1 MNEIYL
7 SSTKNLSNYDIET
20 AIDKLLQQYDSLRKI
35 LIIPPDFTRCFS
47 KAGDITQIIYKK
59 LSTNVKID
67 IMPALGTHAMIND
80 EERIKMYGDI
90 PKANFLH
97 HKWQSDTIKIGEV
110 PKDFVAK
117 ISNNLFNDTIDVE
130 VNKYFWDFRQ
140 GIPSVGLG
148 LSGHADGGLYQVG
161 PLVVEGRGH
170 DDILHQRHRV
180 ARLDV
185 GSQAEAG
192 HLALLDADGVVD
204 GFLVV
209 LVEVIGQGETD
220 LRVFPSGLCPQVG
233 AILADARINHIPYL
247 FFRIFGVVVQVG
259 LEQGEQRQ
267 AAGIVERGDAIA
279 DEAEVGVGHVDQ
291 MLDMHLQAVAARR
304 SGLDIAVGDAVVH
317 VEPAVEA
324 VHVP

>member
-1 MNEIYL
+1 M
-7 SSTKNLSNYDIET
+7 
-20 AIDKLLQQYDSLRKI
+20 AFFAVVGHLRKESRSVPESQLFGIFDGLGQLVVAVHQQVLRNASRGGKQEEGHTAQLGIPIGVAAI
-35 LIIPPDFTRCFS
+35 LLAREAFGGDVQAGVVAAIGLVELEDVVADALLGFGVALDGDVGFFPD
-47 KAGDITQIIYKK
+47 G
-59 LSTNVKID
+59 
-67 IMPALGTHAMIND
+67 MPGL
-80 EERIKMYGDI
+80 
-90 PKANFLH
+90 P
-97 HKWQSDTIKIGEV
+97 V
-110 PKDFVAK
+110 V
-117 ISNNLFNDTIDVE
+117 
-130 VNKYFWDFRQ
+130 FRQ

-185 GSQAEAG
+185 GPQAEAG

-209 LVEVIGQGETD
+209 LVEVIGQGETN

-233 AILADARINHIPYL
+233 TILADARINHIPYL

-279 DEAEVGVGHVDQ
+279 DEAEIGVGHVDQ

-304 SGLDIAVGDAVVH
+304 SGLDIAVGDSVVH

-324 VHVP
+324 VYVP